1 MTDSSTPDI
10 LLIPSAVLVPDELRL
25 DVGSIPTGMI
35 PLRGRP
41 MLERIADAYKGIDV
55 TKVVAINE
63 SGDIIREYADRS
75 SYEWTVVD
83 VGNTASVGETVLRSL
98 DRLSECPIHN
108 SNLYINFADTFIEPI
123 HHVSEGDYVSYTEEN
138 RSYRWTTFDIES
150 GKINGVSEKYHSVED
165 DSYPTFVGQFGITD
179 AKSFQEYLKIAVGNK
194 TGGLDSFYRGL
205 MSYLSH
211 REYSLYEPEIWLDVG
226 HLDTYHRATKEFLNA
241 REFNELVVNEKNV
254 ITKRSDDTS
263 TLINEI
269 NWYNQIPNQLQPY
282 LPRLYNWSTD
292 VQDTYVEMEYIGY
305 PSMSDL
311 QLYGSHG
318 NHIWDNMF
326 HRLFEMLAEFRQ
338 FNADKS
344 QSAIQN
350 SLKEIYLTKTQR
362 RLDTLYESGCIDPL
376 FDSGSVRINGSSYP
390 SVSTILDQLS
400 DLVYSNGLI
409 DRDQFNVIH
418 GDLCFPNILY
428 DPRNGILK
436 LIDPRGEFGEFTI
449 YGDPRY
455 DVAKLRH
462 SIVGHYEH
470 LINGRFSTLYDPTSA
485 TIDYEIYTTED
496 QETRESHFDALLESQ
511 HGISLETV
519 KLIEGLLFLS
529 MVPLHADSLSRQQ
542 CMLAQGIEKVTPFLE

>member
-338 FNADKS
+338 FNADTS